1 MQTRFNGIKL
11 TWKISLAILLSNA
24 IQANAVYAV
33 MDDDLMPTE
42 VVETRLPS
50 MHYTIPFAK
59 GNSPLTSSGRSA
71 LDVIIPQMH
80 GQSVRIVGRPDAIL
94 RNGKLAQLASN
105 RSNVIRNYL
114 LQEGIPAD
122 DIIVEIDN
130 SPNPQQNGNIYPSD
144 IYITRTQVSR
154 QTLPLA
160 PALPAQQPVRST
172 VQQIQRVSPLTAA
185 DKTAIYIGV
194 PEGYKVVPIQA
205 DTTVKNKAIE
215 TTPTVQPIQ
224 KQIATPAAVTE
235 NVQKINQ
242 KVEGVFNVVKKDV
255 ADKSQ
260 TPAPTTPAPT
270 TYDLPI
276 SAALDVESRSAIA
289 RLAGSAKEVTVI
301 ADGSIAGY
309 KKAKE
314 ISSYIGEITGS
325 RPEIRT
331 KGAAKG
337 LVTVKG

>member
-1 MQTRFNGIKL
+1 MQTRFSGIKL
-11 TWKISLAILLSNA
+11 TWKISFAILLSHS

-50 MHYTIPFAK
+50 VHYTIPFAK

-71 LDVIIPQMH
+71 LDIIIPQMH

-144 IYITRTQVSR
+144 IYVTRTQISR

-160 PALPAQQPVRST
+160 PVLPTQQTTKST
-172 VQQIQRVSPLTAA
+172 AQQIQRVSPLTAA

-194 PEGYKVVPIQA
+194 PEGYKVVPIQS
-205 DTTVKNKAIE
+205 DVSTKNKTTE
-215 TTPTVQPIQ
+215 TTAQVQTVQKTITQ
-224 KQIATPAAVTE
+224 PAVVAE
-235 NVQKINQ
+235 SVQKISP

-255 ADKSQ
+255 ADKAQSSMPAI
-260 TPAPTTPAPT
+260 TAPTS
-270 TYDLPI
+270 YDLPI
-276 SAALDVESRSAIA
+276 GATLDAESRSAIA
-289 RLAGSAKEVTVI
+289 RLAGSAKEVAVI

-314 ISSYIGEITGS
+314 ISSYIGEITGT